1 MLRPTTI
8 SQCGQNTVYT
18 CIIFVMTIIFNSAVD
33 VLLVTF
39 VCFFAMQAALCNPP
53 LEEGDQVLYICG
65 KSVAE
70 KTHEDIIK
78 MIQASRD
85 QDPR

>member
-1 MLRPTTI
+1 MYIYHGHFTYM
-8 SQCGQNTVYT
+8 CV
-18 CIIFVMTIIFNSAVD
+18 
-33 VLLVTF
+33 
-39 VCFFAMQAALCNPP
+39 QAALCNPP

-70 KTHEDIIK
+70 KKHEEIID

-85 QDPR
+85 QDSG